1 MAVGVKVDDANFQ
14 LILKRMQ
21 ERDLAAL
28 DDSQRENLATLM
40 DVADSLAAASVSTP
54 PKEQKRVAQKPA
66 QPTKKSAPLPAPS
79 IPEDLLS
86 NLSQDSGNP
95 IVTTSQQKRKP
106 RAAPG
111 TVKVT
116 VVQDHT
122 TESGLLNTASAI
134 VTSVTHLE
142 TETKTGLAAV
152 ADTIKN
158 VFGSLKGALGGG
170 GPTGVGGPPP
180 PSGGAVFVWPNGP
193 WTNPQEHDR
202 QTRQGIYTAEADK
215 HIQYRDS
222 WVDQRKQEWLTVGG
236 LANKMFDK
244 NGLIGGMVHRKL
256 EQNRD
261 EKSYAELQAVFART
275 RGETPKPAKEYRN
288 QFREVNPLRKQAAEQ
303 AAQLDRYEAEGWDE
317 EVIKKTDAYDRLD
330 KINQAIFKKDPAAKA
345 QYEKWLKNR
354 NRGNSG
360 ESSSSSGGGSERAQW
375 EAHANATGES
385 DTAQAARPNY
395 TTQPSKESEE
405 EARKD
410 REDLLAVIEKVVTN
424 TEPIKDIADF
434 LGVKKDDSKDDKRKG
449 GADPKEKGFFGKTKD
464 FIGGVVSD
472 YRAGGARK
480 VLERVSGLGG
490 GTVGRV
496 ATTVAGA
503 GSRAVGAIT
512 TGAALASPYAR
523 AAGGAAVRGA
533 GTLAMGA
540 GRLAVGALSLAV
552 ANPLA
557 AGVAVAGMG
566 AAFGAY
572 KAYQWWNG
580 DDSGASQ
587 VDSGLGPKGKR
598 GRKVAPERFDNRED
612 YINAFEKKNNWF
624 PDDISSRNDA
634 RSEANMTWQA
644 KKGYTPYEKEMQQRA
659 VEMMKPKPISSTTAA
674 PVLNTLNHVDN
685 SSKSYI
691 TMESKAVDTDPS
703 LGRQREARWT

>member
-40 DVADSLAAASVSTP
+40 DVADSQAAASVSTP
-54 PKEQKRVAQKPA
+54 PKAKKKAAQKPTPA
-66 QPTKKSAPLPAPS
+66 PKKSAPLPAPS
-79 IPEDLLS
+79 MPEDLLS
-86 NLSQDSGNP
+86 NLPQDSGDP
-95 IVTTSQQKRKP
+95 VVTASQKRKP
-106 RAAPG
+106 RAAAG
-111 TVKVT
+111 SVKVT

-193 WTNPQEHDR
+193 WTQPQEQDR

-215 HIQYRDS
+215 NIQYRDS
-222 WVDQRKQEWLTVGG
+222 WMAGKKQEWLTVGG

-256 EQNRD
+256 EQNSD
-261 EKSYAELQAVFART
+261 EKSYAELQAVYART
-275 RGETPKPAKEYRN
+275 QGETPKPAKEYRE
-288 QFREVNPLRKQAAEQ
+288 QYRVVNPLRKKAAEQ
-303 AAQLDRYEAEGWDE
+303 AAKLDRYEAEGWDE
-317 EVIKKTDAYDRLD
+317 EVIKKTDAYGKLD
-330 KINQAIFKKDPAAKA
+330 EINQAIFKKDPAAKA
-345 QYEKWLKNR
+345 QYGKWLDNKNK
-354 NRGNSG
+354 G
-360 ESSSSSGGGSERAQW
+360 SSGGASTSAGGGSARAQW
-375 EAHANATGES
+375 EAHANATGEGDS
-385 DTAQAARPNY
+385 AQAARSNSAI
-395 TTQPSKESEE
+395 QPSKESEE

-434 LGVKKDDSKDDKRKG
+434 LGVKKDEKKDDKRKG
-449 GADPKEKGFFGKTKD
+449 GADPKEKGFFGRAKD
-464 FIGGVVSD
+464 FVGGVVSD

-496 ATTVAGA
+496 AT
-503 GSRAVGAIT
+503 
-512 TGAALASPYAR
+512 
-523 AAGGAAVRGA
+523 AAVRGA

-557 AGVAVAGMG
+557 AGVAVAGVG

-572 KAYQWWNG
+572 KAYQWWKG

-598 GRKVAPERFDNRED
+598 GRKVVPERFNNRED
-612 YINAFEKKNNWF
+612 YVNAFEKKNNWF

-659 VEMMKPKPISSTTAA
+659 VEMMKPKPIPSTTNA